1 MFNIRLCIFKVSAAD
16 LAGYIMKY
24 DNVSQPFHPYSQTLY
39 RKTKEMELKENE
51 AYGSVTVSSFF

>member
-1 MFNIRLCIFKVSAAD
+1 MYNTRLCIFKVSAAD
-16 LAGYIMKY
+16 LAGYMKY
-24 DNVSQPFHPYSQTLY
+24 GNVSQPFHPYSQTLY